1 MPRLC
6 HLAARRW
13 TVSFFYTRDAASQQ
27 QHFQNLSYRA
37 NQPKMQLLQRLVVA
51 MHKEM
56 VNAVHSLSQH
66 FFARRTNPPLHC
78 GARGEPDGIRPLP
91 RSATA
96 VEH

>member
-1 MPRLC
+1 MQ
-6 HLAARRW
+6 HL
-13 TVSFFYTRDAASQQ
+13 SS
-27 QHFQNLSYRA
+27 RA
-37 NQPKMQLLQRLVVA
+37 HQPKVQLPERLVAA
-51 MHKEM
+51 MHKKM

-66 FFARRTNPPLHC
+66 FFARRTNPPLHS